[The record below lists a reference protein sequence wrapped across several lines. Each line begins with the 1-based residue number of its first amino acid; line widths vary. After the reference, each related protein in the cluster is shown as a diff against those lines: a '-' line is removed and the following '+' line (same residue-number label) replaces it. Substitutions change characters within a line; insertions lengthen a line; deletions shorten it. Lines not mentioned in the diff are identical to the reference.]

1 MLNKGLE
8 LFEDCRLFD
17 VPPSQVRGSVQPQS
31 TVHSLVEYV
40 DGSILAQVS
49 VTDMRLPILYA
60 LAWPDRIASDLRFD
74 VLSLK
79 HLDFS
84 PPDLDKFPCLR
95 LAYEAVEAGGAKT
108 VALNAADEVAVGAFL
123 EGQIPFLGIPAT
135 IQAVLNET
143 PTHKPESI
151 SEVLCMDLE
160 ARERARRFVHAGAG
174 TSPVALTK

>member
-1 MLNKGLE
+1 MHPNNQDFLVVGTIEYTNLPALGKSARRAPEKVMLQLVSAR
-8 LFEDCRLFD
+8 LFEAGNLA
-17 VPPSQVRGSVQPQS
+17 
-31 TVHSLVEYV
+31 SLRIDPGH
-40 DGSILAQVS
+40 DG
-49 VTDMRLPILYA
+49 
-60 LAWPDRIASDLRFD
+60 PDRIASDLRFD

-143 PTHKPESI
+143 PTHKP
-151 SEVLCMDLE
+151 
-160 ARERARRFVHAGAG
+160 
-174 TSPVALTK
+174 